1 MKKNI
6 YQFRGWKGI
15 DASNEI
21 SLFEYGFLYNP
32 KAKVTECNIVYGVKF
47 ECAEYTKFAY
57 SSINWE
63 ELISESWIDFNIL
76 CKNCETKREDYNTFS
91 TSALYDILMVYGFEE
106 VFGTNYSEGFEI
118 NHKG

>member
-32 KAKVTECNIVYGVKF
+32 KAKE
-47 ECAEYTKFAY
+47 
-57 SSINWE
+57 
-63 ELISESWIDFNIL
+63 
-76 CKNCETKREDYNTFS
+76 
-91 TSALYDILMVYGFEE
+91 
-106 VFGTNYSEGFEI
+106 
-118 NHKG
+118 